1 LGNNVLEYV
10 SFDLLEF
17 HMNDIEQPSPPQN
30 TELTFPWLTIPS
42 LVEFTNEE
50 VTENQ
55 IRWWLRS
62 KSTNGLDKCTRI
74 IGRKIYINKNGF
86 MDWFAQGVTA

>member
-1 LGNNVLEYV
+1 MNN
-10 SFDLLEF
+10 
-17 HMNDIEQPSPPQN
+17 IEQSTTPQN
-30 TELTFPWLTIPS
+30 TESTFCWLTIPS
-42 LVEFTNEE
+42 LVNFTNKE

-62 KSTNGLDKCTRI
+62 KSTNGLGKYTRT

-86 MDWFAQGVTA
+86 MEWFEQEVAE

>member
-1 LGNNVLEYV
+1 MNNT
-10 SFDLLEF
+10 
-17 HMNDIEQPSPPQN
+17 EQSTLQQN
-30 TELTFPWLTIPS
+30 TELIFPWLTIPS
-42 LVEFTNEE
+42 LVQFTNEE

-62 KSTNGLDKCTRI
+62 KNTNGLSKYTRT

-86 MDWFAQGVTA
+86 MEWFEREVAG

>member
-1 LGNNVLEYV
+1 MFTG
-10 SFDLLEF
+10 
-17 HMNDIEQPSPPQN
+17 PPPHTQQN
-30 TELTFPWLTIPS
+30 KESIFGWVTILS

-62 KSTNGLDKCTRI
+62 KESNGLAKITRT
-74 IGRKIYINKNGF
+74 IGRKTYINKNGF
-86 MDWFAQGVTA
+86 IKWFEEEAAA